1 MPPAPDPKARSTSS
15 RSIDGPDMRGA
26 GRELL
31 SLALIDA
38 RNRTL
43 HLLSMC
49 GGRARARLWLAGHA
63 GWFSEW
69 WIARNTQRAF
79 GIACS
84 PRPTRLASVE
94 PRADA
99 WWAQRPAGPSH
110 ALPGSLPDADTTR
123 AYLLETLENTLDM
136 LERAVETDAGLYFYR
151 LALFHEDLC
160 GEDLVVRAQTLGLPL
175 DLPLDAPPQPREA
188 AAAARDRVGARPRP
202 TRASPSRRNAASRRS
217 RCRPSRSTPSP

>member
-1 MPPAPDPKARSTSS
+1 MP
-15 RSIDGPDMRGA
+15 

-49 GGRARARLWLAGHA
+49 ADAPDALWLAGHA

-84 PRPTRLASVE
+84 PRPTRLASIE
-94 PRADA
+94 SRADA
-99 WWAQRPAGPSH
+99 WWAQRPPGLAHGMFEP
-110 ALPGSLPDADTTR
+110 LPVARATR
-123 AYLLETLENTLDM
+123 AYLLVTPENTLDM
-136 LERAVETDAGLYFYR
+136 LEQAIQE
-151 LALFHEDLC
+151 
-160 GEDLVVRAQTLGLPL
+160 
-175 DLPLDAPPQPREA
+175 QPA
-188 AAAARDRVGARPRP
+188 
-202 TRASPSRRNAASRRS
+202 
-217 RCRPSRSTPSP
+217 